1 MSESDMEFMYIHMDQ
16 IRPNPFQPREAFVKE
31 SLQELAE
38 SIKEGGVIQPII
50 VRKNGA
56 TFEIIAGERRWRA
69 AQMAGRKR
77 IPAIIK
83 DVAEN
88 RVLIESLTENLHRLD
103 LTDVEKENAI
113 HELWENR
120 EELGFK
126 SQAHLA
132 SLIGI
137 PPYQI
142 SNILEAWEFRRKSK
156 EAKDV
161 SAETIR
167 LTRGLKEQER
177 ERIIEKVTKDEIKA
191 SEVATVAKVVRK
203 APKSIK
209 KELLKPKSRITPK
222 MAESIVE
229 KLPSEE
235 EQEAVLKEAIQ
246 HRLTEDEVEA
256 RIVDIKRSREKGMEP
271 IVDRQIIVEGQW
283 IFDTLE
289 NPISRI
295 LDFNPKALSDLD
307 NIQKNIMI
315 DLLTDLKT
323 KIEQML
329 VELGEDGNII
339 IDVEKEIIE

>member
-1 MSESDMEFMYIHMDQ
+1 MSESDMEFMYIDIDQ

-69 AQMAGRKR
+69 TQMAGRKR

-120 EELGFK
+120 EDLGIK
-126 SQAHLA
+126 NQGHLA
-132 SLIGI
+132 TLIGI
-137 PPYQI
+137 DQSQI

-161 SAETIR
+161 STSVIR
-167 LTRGLKEQER
+167 LTRGLEEQER
-177 ERIIEKVTKDEIKA
+177 KRVLEKVAKDEIKA
-191 SEVATVAKVVRK
+191 SEVQTVAKVVRK

-209 KELLKPKSRITPK
+209 KEILKPKSRITPK

-256 RIVDIKRSREKGMEP
+256 RIVDIKRSREKGIEP
-271 IVDRQIIVEGQW
+271 FVDRQIIVEGQW
-283 IFDTLE
+283 IVDRITKPINDLLSINPDAFDDLNEIQKKEIVELIEKLE
-289 NPISRI
+289 NAINQWFS
-295 LDFNPKALSDLD
+295 K
-307 NIQKNIMI
+307 
-315 DLLTDLKT
+315 LKVD
-323 KIEQML
+323 K
-329 VELGEDGNII
+329 I
-339 IDVEKEIIE
+339 IDIGE

>member
-1 MSESDMEFMYIHMDQ
+1 MSETDMEFMAIAIDK

-50 VRKNGA
+50 VRKKGA
-56 TFEIIAGERRWRA
+56 TYEIIAGERRWRA

-83 DVAEN
+83 NIAEN

-120 EELGFK
+120 EKLGIK
-126 SQAHLA
+126 NQVHLA

-137 PPYQI
+137 DQNQI
-142 SNILEAWEFRRKSK
+142 SSILDAWEFRRKSK
-156 EAKDV
+156 KAGDTSTYVIK
-161 SAETIR
+161 A
-167 LTRGLKEQER
+167 TRGLEEQER
-177 ERIIEKVTKDEIKA
+177 DRIIEKVAKDEIKA
-191 SEVATVAKVVRK
+191 SEIFTVTKIVRK

-229 KLPSEE
+229 KLSSEE

-246 HRLTEDEVEA
+246 YRLTEDEVEA
-256 RIVDIKRSREKGMEP
+256 RIVDIKRSREKGIEP

-283 IFDTLE
+283 IVDRITK
-289 NPISRI
+289 PI
-295 LDFNPKALSDLD
+295 N
-307 NIQKNIMI
+307 
-315 DLLTDLKT
+315 DLLSINPDAFDDLNE
-323 KIEQML
+323 IQR
-329 VELGEDGNII
+329 
-339 IDVEKEIIE
+339 KEIIALIEKLENAINQWFLKLKADKIIDIGE